1 MTKAT
6 GKELTTTTKAR
17 GGIMAAIQR
26 QAPQF
31 RLALGKSMDPERFT
45 RVAMTTVR
53 TSDALMRCNP
63 QSVLASL
70 MLCAQ
75 LNLEPGPLGHAY
87 LVPFGSECTFIVGYQ
102 GLIEL
107 AYRSG
112 QVLSIY
118 AELVH
123 EHDAFE
129 QHLGT
134 ERRIEHKPPP
144 FGQAR
149 GKVVGVYAVAKL
161 RGGATQFVVMTADE
175 VERIRQMSRG
185 KNSMMWEDHWEA
197 AAKKTVIRQLA
208 KWIPK
213 STEMQAAIAA
223 DDAAERGASQPD
235 ASGLDFGGMGDLDED
250 ADSGEVYTAEVVE
263 DAQEAA

>member
-1 MTKAT
+1 MAKAT
-6 GKELTTTTKAR
+6 GKELTTTT
-17 GGIMAAIQR
+17 GGRKSIATLIQK

-31 RLALGKSMDPERFT
+31 KLALGKSMDPERFT

-53 TSDALMRCNP
+53 TNEGLQRCNP

-87 LVPFGSECTFIVGYQ
+87 LVPFGNECTFIVGYQ

-129 QHLGT
+129 QRLGT
-134 ERRIEHKPPP
+134 DRTIDHKPPP
-144 FGQAR
+144 FGQPR

-185 KNSMMWEDHWEA
+185 KNSLMWKDHWEA

-223 DDAAERGASQPD
+223 DDAAERGAAQRD
-235 ASGLDFGGMGDLDED
+235 ASGLDFGDMDED
-250 ADSGEVYTAEVVE
+250 PSGDEVITAEVM
-263 DAQEAA
+263 DDGQEAA